1 MKFIRRHW
9 FKILI
14 ILPFIPVSFLIY
26 SLSRFA
32 GIDESLRFLASF
44 VPIVASLLLFC
55 LGVYF
60 EMIKGNV
67 NSKKIRLRL
76 GKLRFGIAEIARVI
90 FGVLAIALFF
100 IAFNIAI
107 MSMRV
112 VDVIETFAEEPSTVQ
127 FERAY
132 SLVTTA
138 DFDVNNQ
145 GSYGRIGITNERD
158 EAKQLAVEEFILGQ
172 NFIPNPVSTI
182 FDSETDLMDALYD
195 NEVDAVIVNNNFIQ
209 TFDKLENFK
218 YSEND
223 TLILDQ
229 FTIETETDP
238 RVELDPREPFS
249 ILLLGLN
256 SRDDMESGNINTL
269 MLLTINLE
277 DLSFTAVS
285 IPRDSHVEI
294 PCLGYAKDKLSHTNL
309 DGPECAVGA
318 IEHMFNMEIPY
329 YVKLNF
335 TGFMEIIDVL
345 GGIEV
350 DVPIAFSEQDSRRR
364 FGRHRIHLEAGP
376 QRLNAEEALALTRHR
391 KSFLEQDFNRVEN
404 QQLVL
409 QAMLREMFDQVDGL
423 SDILPLLEVIGHHVE
438 TNLSAYEI
446 TTIGQYMLG
455 LLQGQLNS
463 DLMENIHFINMV
475 ILGDTPNAFV
485 RNYGYLSVVIPWLD
499 MIEEARRLMMINLGI
514 DEPDFNFTFEFDGFA
529 RPSRRQWVERN
540 ESFGNDPWQ
549 SGVPVYE

>member
-1 MKFIRRHW
+1 MKFIKRHW

-14 ILPFIPVSFLIY
+14 ILPFIPVSILIY
-26 SLSRFA
+26 SLGRFA

-55 LGVYF
+55 LGFYF
-60 EMIKGNV
+60 ELLKGNI
-67 NSKKIRLRL
+67 NSKKIRLRI
-76 GKLRFGIAEIARVI
+76 GELRFGIAEIVRVV
-90 FGVLAIALFF
+90 FGILAIALFF
-100 IAFNIAI
+100 ITFNIAL

-112 VDVIETFAEEPSTVQ
+112 VDVIETFAEEPTTIQ
-127 FERAY
+127 LERAY
-132 SLVTTA
+132 SLVTMS

-145 GSYGRIGITNERD
+145 GSYGRIGVVVAD
-158 EAKQLAVEEFILGQ
+158 EAKQLAVEEFILEQ
-172 NFIPNPVSTI
+172 NFILNPVSTI
-182 FDSETDLMDALYD
+182 FNSQSDLMDALYD
-195 NEVDAVIVNNNFIQ
+195 KEVDAVILENNFIQ

-218 YSEND
+218 YVENE

-229 FTIETETDP
+229 FSIENEALE
-238 RVELDPREPFS
+238 RVDLDPREPFS
-249 ILLLGLN
+249 ILLLGLT

-285 IPRDSHVEI
+285 VPRDSHVEI
-294 PCLGYAKDKLSHTNL
+294 PCLDYAKDKLSHTNL
-309 DGPECAVGA
+309 DGPDCAVGA
-318 IEHMFNMEIPY
+318 IEHMFAMEIPY

-350 DVPIAFSEQDSRRR
+350 DVPVAFSEQDSRRR

-391 KSFLEQDFNRVEN
+391 KSLSEQDFNRVEN

-409 QAMLREMFDQVDGL
+409 QAMLREMFDQVEGI
-423 SDILPLLEVIGHHVE
+423 SDILPLLEVIGQHVE
-438 TNLSAYEI
+438 TNLSSYDI

-455 LLQGQLNS
+455 LLQGQQTS

-499 MIEEARRLMMINLGI
+499 MVEEARRLMMINLGI
-514 DEPDFNFTFEFDGFA
+514 TEPDFNFTFEFDGFA

-540 ESFGNDPWQ
+540 ESFGNEPWQ
-549 SGVPVYE
+549 SGAPVYE